1 MKKWEDRIF
10 YSVRCAISDR
20 EKIKE
25 NDPNSITKSIKD
37 EFRNLG
43 FNVICIDDIASICL
57 TFKDKKYWDIVIRYL
72 EIATDEVER
81 FYLRE
86 GFMTKE
92 VVDYLPFFFDEFR
105 NCTNDEESRQI
116 SIANIFLRC
125 SSEKYL
131 DEYIKI
137 LADENISKT
146 MPPCG
151 DVRNF
156 VIDGMSLV
164 KCDSFKKIFIQYLD
178 NDKISFRCL
187 NALSKYKDESLRPI
201 FEEFL
206 NHDDKEY
213 RKIAQKA
220 IEKLD
225 KQKEKK

>member
-1 MKKWEDRIF
+1 MEKWEDRIF

-37 EFRNLG
+37 EFRYLG

-137 LADENISKT
+137 LDDENISKT

-164 KCDSFKKIFIQYLD
+164 KCDSFKQIFIQYLD

-201 FEEFL
+201 FEGFL